1 VICTSAQLEK
11 VGSRRIRHP
20 STGASDFISLLTR
33 SVYHYQPVA
42 PGSAPGI
49 RETDRD
55 ADGRRALAMALFIKG
70 ETDEPLP

>member
-1 VICTSAQLEK
+1 MHLRTARVSTASTDS
-11 VGSRRIRHP
+11 SRKYRR
-20 STGASDFISLLTR
+20 FRLLLTR
-33 SVYHYQPVA
+33 SVYHYEPVA

-55 ADGRRALAMALFIKG
+55 ADGRRALAMALFING